1 VFHRQ
6 PVQAAQQRLGVA
18 SSWRLLDESRCVIL
32 HGRLG
37 GQVGSAFEQ
46 FEDNAGGMWSIGLM
60 FLRVSGAGSRM
71 LSQIKGRLKG
81 YVEARPG

>member
-1 VFHRQ
+1 M
-6 PVQAAQQRLGVA
+6 
-18 SSWRLLDESRCVIL
+18 
-32 HGRLG
+32 G

-71 LSQIKGRLKG
+71 LSQIKGHLKG